1 VLLEKIGA
9 TGCKKKKKSPIENPV
24 QIQTS
29 TLVLE
34 KGVAK
39 KKGQFAAVQR
49 IAQARAQPLSQS
61 SLKLLLTRR
70 EIEMET

>member
-9 TGCKKKKKSPIENPV
+9 TGCKKKEEPHRKPCANPNFNA
-24 QIQTS
+24 S
-29 TLVLE
+29 AR
-34 KGVAK
+34 KRGGK